1 MRISDWSSDVVS
13 SDLFVVAILEPLPGV
28 PQHVVQTK
36 CVGRKRTYWRRVL
49 PAVGVFG
56 QWSVRAP
63 VDTGVRVVMDVLIT
77 PIERRGRPG
86 PCGVL
91 PFSLCQI
98 GRAHVCTPV
107 TNAHIV
113 CRLLHKTK
121 TKQ

>member
-63 VDTGVRVVMDVLIT
+63 VATGVRVVMDVLIT

-86 PCGVL
+86 PCRSEAGR
-91 PFSLCQI
+91 I
-98 GRAHVCTPV
+98 GRECVST
-107 TNAHIV
+107 
-113 CRLLHKTK
+113 CRSRWSPYY
-121 TKQ
+121 